1 MIKNAWPYQKDKM
14 NLPVANV
21 ETAISFYEK
30 IMGFKL
36 IHDRKPPYPSAILER
51 DEVQFGLSQNGGD
64 PTQDGCFFE
73 VDKEESELLRNSK
86 LMGWKK
92 KSPVSICK
100 HTEKQSGKSFSSS
113 HPTDFVT
120 ASAKKYRILV
130 LRSFCSNELFNNF
143 RRERFTHKRQKQLIL
158 KHI

>member
-1 MIKNAWPYQKDKM
+1 MQSAKAMIKNAWPYQKDKM

-36 IHDRKPPYPSAILER
+36 ISRSETPYPSAILER

-73 VDKEESELLRNSK
+73 VDNVENAFAEFKANGLEKEISGFDMQTHGETK
-86 LMGWKK
+86 WKVFFIIA
-92 KSPVSICK
+92 PDGLCYCIG
-100 HTEKQSGKSFSSS
+100 EK
-113 HPTDFVT
+113 V
-120 ASAKKYRILV
+120 
-130 LRSFCSNELFNNF
+130 
-143 RRERFTHKRQKQLIL
+143 
-158 KHI
+158 